1 MNDDVERIERYL
13 RGVVVP
19 QCGSDRHRQ
28 QLRRQ
33 IVGGIMGPQTIR
45 IGRRDWKI
53 AAAVAAVIAVAG
65 LAGAVGMIVERKHCS
80 MGLGPD
86 GVYQLI
92 GMDSKYAPALN
103 VADIN
108 DAADAGRTAEDL
120 AKIDLL
126 RQQDAVKLVR
136 VIESEVNG
144 RPDSRTLVQ
153 RYTLPA
159 GRTKTTGPSL
169 QNNDKN
175 IAMTS
180 LTARDWKEID
190 QLRQAGKGESLGLQE
205 TKVEGRTF
213 TFQRERYTL
222 HDGTNVIVSVGEPKD
237 GSPSHE

>member
-1 MNDDVERIERYL
+1 
-13 RGVVVP
+13 
-19 QCGSDRHRQ
+19 
-28 QLRRQ
+28 
-33 IVGGIMGPQTIR
+33 
-45 IGRRDWKI
+45 
-53 AAAVAAVIAVAG
+53 
-65 LAGAVGMIVERKHCS
+65 MIVERKHCS

-92 GMDSKYAPALN
+92 GVDSKYASALS

-108 DAADAGRTAEDL
+108 DAANAGRTAEAH

-159 GRTKTTGPSL
+159 GWTKTTGPSR

-175 IAMTS
+175 IALTS

-205 TKVEGRTF
+205 TKVEGHTF
-213 TFQRERYTL
+213 TFQRQRYTL
-222 HDGTNVIVSVGEPKD
+222 HDGTKVIVSVGEPND
-237 GSPSHE
+237 SPSSHE